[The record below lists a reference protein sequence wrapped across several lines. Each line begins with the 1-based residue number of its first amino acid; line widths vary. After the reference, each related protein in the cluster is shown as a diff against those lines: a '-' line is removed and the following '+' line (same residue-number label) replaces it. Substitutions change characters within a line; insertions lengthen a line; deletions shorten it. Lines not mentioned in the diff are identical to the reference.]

1 MTLWREATTLYPFPH
16 NQFDECVTLLRKNIL
31 ITWSL
36 QISCF
41 MFVSKNCKSGKDEKI
56 NSLFYVLAL
65 ITDDYRQLHSRF
77 SICKEE
83 LINSVTVIS
92 NNALHVNTTVNY
104 PATVFMRREFVQFQL
119 PLVCLLVPNQLQ
131 KNTKLRRGNTEF
143 IRS

>member
-1 MTLWREATTLYPFPH
+1 
-16 NQFDECVTLLRKNIL
+16 
-31 ITWSL
+31 
-36 QISCF
+36 

-104 PATVFMRREFVQFQL
+104 PATLFLCAVSLFSFS
-119 PLVCLLVPNQLQ
+119 CL
-131 KNTKLRRGNTEF
+131 
-143 IRS
+143 